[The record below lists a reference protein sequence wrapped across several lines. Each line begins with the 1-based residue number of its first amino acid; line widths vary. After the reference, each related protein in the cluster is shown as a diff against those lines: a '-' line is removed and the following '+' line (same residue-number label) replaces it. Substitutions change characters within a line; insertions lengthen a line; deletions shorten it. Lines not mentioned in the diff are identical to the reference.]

1 MENVSKEQVRDFLS
15 KITGEEDKTDSDV
28 LGFDSFETMKMIVEL
43 EDRFDIEFEDDDIME
58 LKKETKVDVLVD
70 KVANMINGEKM
81 TNIGKDCY
89 E

>member
-43 EDRFDIEFEDDDIME
+43 EDSFDIEFEDDDIME

-70 KVANMINGEKM
+70 KVANMINGEK
-81 TNIGKDCY
+81 ND
-89 E
+89 

>member
-1 MENVSKEQVRDFLS
+1 MENVSQEPVRDFLS

-43 EDRFDIEFEDDDIME
+43 EDSFDIEFEDDDIME

-70 KVANMINGEKM
+70 KVANMINGEK
-81 TNIGKDCY
+81 ND
-89 E
+89 

>member
-43 EDRFDIEFEDDDIME
+43 EDRFDIELEDDDIME

-70 KVANMINGEKM
+70 KVANMINGEK
-81 TNIGKDCY
+81 ND
-89 E
+89 

>member
-70 KVANMINGEKM
+70 KVANMINGEK
-81 TNIGKDCY
+81 ND
-89 E
+89 

>member
-15 KITGEEDKTDSDV
+15 KITGEEDKTDFDV

-70 KVANMINGEKM
+70 KVANMINGEK
-81 TNIGKDCY
+81 ND
-89 E
+89 

>member
-28 LGFDSFETMKMIVEL
+28 LRFDSFETMKMIVEL

-70 KVANMINGEKM
+70 KVANMINGEK
-81 TNIGKDCY
+81 ND
-89 E
+89 

>member
-43 EDRFDIEFEDDDIME
+43 EDSFDIEFEDDDIME
-58 LKKETKVDVLVD
+58 LKKETKVEVLVD
-70 KVANMINGEKM
+70 KVANMINGEK
-81 TNIGKDCY
+81 ND
-89 E
+89 

>member
-1 MENVSKEQVRDFLS
+1 MENGSKEQVRDFLS
-15 KITGEEDKTDSDV
+15 KITGEEDKTDFDV

-70 KVANMINGEKM
+70 KVANMINGEK
-81 TNIGKDCY
+81 ND
-89 E
+89 

>member
-43 EDRFDIEFEDDDIME
+43 EDRFDIEFEDDDIIE

-70 KVANMINGEKM
+70 KFANMINGEK
-81 TNIGKDCY
+81 ND
-89 E
+89 

>member
-28 LGFDSFETMKMIVEL
+28 LGFDSFETIKMIVEL

-70 KVANMINGEKM
+70 KVANMINGEK
-81 TNIGKDCY
+81 ND
-89 E
+89 

>member
-43 EDRFDIEFEDDDIME
+43 EDIFDIEFEDDDIME

-70 KVANMINGEKM
+70 KVANMINGEK
-81 TNIGKDCY
+81 ND
-89 E
+89 

>member
-1 MENVSKEQVRDFLS
+1 MLVKNRLS

-43 EDRFDIEFEDDDIME
+43 EDSFDIEFEDDDIME

-70 KVANMINGEKM
+70 KVANMINGEK
-81 TNIGKDCY
+81 ND
-89 E
+89 

>member
-28 LGFDSFETMKMIVEL
+28 LGFDSFETMKMIVDL

-70 KVANMINGEKM
+70 KVANMINGEK
-81 TNIGKDCY
+81 ND
-89 E
+89 

>member
-43 EDRFDIEFEDDDIME
+43 EDIFDIEFEDDDIME

-70 KVANMINGEKM
+70 KVANMINSEK
-81 TNIGKDCY
+81 ND
-89 E
+89 

>member
-58 LKKETKVDVLVD
+58 LKKRLR
-70 KVANMINGEKM
+70 
-81 TNIGKDCY
+81 
-89 E
+89 